1 MVAGCLYP
9 ILKSIFKTEGK
20 NLSQWKQWSHSH
32 LHSVKAWPCDL
43 SPYFIVLAKLTTCSR
58 LGTGWGRSLGH
69 RIYGAKCQLSEEQE
83 KLAQGWCS
91 WLPIFFLFPS
101 ASTPGKTAS
110 SSSCFFLPCLLVWT
124 AAGVT
129 VPHVLCRGWTLEPG
143 LSDAGEFEQA
153 PLSGTLYL
161 HVNLSLS
168 RHCYLNSFKDA
179 ISQNFFSCITVT
191 WEHFSSIAQS
201 TSISLA
207 NSCRW
212 CFVCKDRSKGF

>member
-1 MVAGCLYP
+1 MEPSASWVRSRRSWPRADAHGY
-9 ILKSIFKTEGK
+9 SY
-20 NLSQWKQWSHSH
+20 SSSSH
-32 LHSVKAWPCDL
+32 LHL
-43 SPYFIVLAKLTTCSR
+43 LLAK
-58 LGTGWGRSLGH
+58 
-69 RIYGAKCQLSEEQE
+69 A
-83 KLAQGWCS
+83 
-91 WLPIFFLFPS
+91 
-101 ASTPGKTAS
+101 AS

-129 VPHVLCRGWTLEPG
+129 VPHVLCRDWTLEPG